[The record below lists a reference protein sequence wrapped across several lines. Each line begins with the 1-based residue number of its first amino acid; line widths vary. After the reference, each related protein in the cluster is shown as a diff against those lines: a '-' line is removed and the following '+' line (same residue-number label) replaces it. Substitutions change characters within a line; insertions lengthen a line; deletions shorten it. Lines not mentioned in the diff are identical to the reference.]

1 MSEYTHMQELLRD
14 TEQRVVVAEKR
25 ATRFYQAW
33 LTTNADLRSAEAVI
47 AALEKRIETI
57 RTTAFYTTEELS
69 NKEKATQ
76 AKWWEER
83 QQMIMIIADKDEDIA
98 ELTKRLASVRTELD
112 RLEKDYA
119 RGL

>member
-1 MSEYTHMQELLRD
+1 MSEYTHMQELLRE

-25 ATRFYQAW
+25 ATSFYQAW
-33 LTTNADLRSAEAVI
+33 ESSNSDLNDARAVI

-57 RTTAFYTTEELS
+57 RTTAFYATEELL
-69 NKEKATQ
+69 NKGKATE

-83 QQMIMIIADKDEDIA
+83 QQMIMHLADKDEDIA
-98 ELTKRLASVRTELD
+98 KRNKRLAFVRTELD